1 MKKGEFIKELEKII
15 DVIKAEEDDGF
26 DYGGKVVF
34 YKENDDGYNI
44 NVNNIGMNL
53 DELYKQ
59 KAEKALKN
67 IGGWKA

>member
-44 NVNNIGMNL
+44 NVNNIGMMS
-53 DELYKQ
+53 ELYKQ

>member
-44 NVNNIGMNL
+44 NVNNIGMS
-53 DELYKQ
+53 ELYKQ

-67 IGGWKA
+67 IGGRKA